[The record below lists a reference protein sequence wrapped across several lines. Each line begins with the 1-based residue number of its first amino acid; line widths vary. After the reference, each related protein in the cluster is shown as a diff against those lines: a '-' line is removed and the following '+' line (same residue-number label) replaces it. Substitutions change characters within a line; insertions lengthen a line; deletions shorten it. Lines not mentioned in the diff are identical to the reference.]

1 MSNTA
6 DSKLAVGGVAS
17 DDCGQQMHAFQ
28 LPQPEQISDGEEDLS
43 EETGSLSDPTG

>member
-1 MSNTA
+1 MSDTA

-17 DDCGQQMHAFQ
+17 DDCRQQMHAQ

-43 EETGSLSDPTG
+43 EEIGSLSDPTG

>member
-1 MSNTA
+1 MSDTA

-17 DDCGQQMHAFQ
+17 DDCGQQMYAQ